1 MSHPNHTYR
10 MVFLRKLYFYFFFL
24 FGFISLAQVKI
35 GDNPESINPYIILE
49 LESTDKA
56 FLFPRMTSAQRDA
69 AFDLNDAPAG
79 LAIFNT
85 TSNQLEVL
93 NSPSD
98 PLKRGS
104 KQWLG
109 TDESVAQTGDTPP
122 ENPSAGQLFYNT
134 GIDKLMLFDGSQWQS
149 FGSENSLTYQNL
161 SVNFASENGLLNFGL
176 TDDPDD
182 SDNEIN
188 LRSLEEVRT
197 QTSGSLP
204 IFTDA
209 TSGDLV
215 IDTASEKLTLY
226 AYDGTE
232 WREFKPITQTNDV
245 AEFIATDGQ
254 KQFTTPLEIETNS
267 VINVFRN
274 GVMVNF
280 TVIDSTTIELES
292 QAVCYQDDQIKIFQY
307 NY

>member
-1 MSHPNHTYR
+1 

-35 GDNPESINPYIILE
+35 GDNPKSINPYIILE

-122 ENPSAGQLFYNT
+122 ENPSAGQLLQKTEALRNHYRIAPNPSMTVTTTANT
-134 GIDKLMLFDGSQWQS
+134 ETGEATIGNQEKAL
-149 FGSENSLTYQNL
+149 Y
-161 SVNFASENGLLNFGL
+161 LLQQIL
-176 TDDPDD
+176 
-182 SDNEIN
+182 
-188 LRSLEEVRT
+188 LRLVAVKE
-197 QTSGSLP
+197 
-204 IFTDA
+204 A
-209 TSGDLV
+209 T
-215 IDTASEKLTLY
+215 K
-226 AYDGTE
+226 
-232 WREFKPITQTNDV
+232 
-245 AEFIATDGQ
+245 
-254 KQFTTPLEIETNS
+254 
-267 VINVFRN
+267 
-274 GVMVNF
+274 
-280 TVIDSTTIELES
+280 
-292 QAVCYQDDQIKIFQY
+292 
-307 NY
+307 